1 MSSGVEMV
9 ELMRLTSC
17 LVQKVTGVT
26 TVDSRGLIGT
36 MVFV

>member
-9 ELMRLTSC
+9 ELMWLIAC
-17 LVQKVTGVT
+17 LVQGVTGVT